1 MEPEIVPDPSDDER
15 EALDEALGRLL
26 ADRPDPYSEWWRQGV
41 RETVGPEEDEVV

>member
-1 MEPEIVPDPSDDER
+1 MEQEIVPEPSDDER

-26 ADRPDPYSEWWRQGV
+26 AGRTDPYSDWWRQGV

>member
-1 MEPEIVPDPSDDER
+1 MEPEIFPKPSGDER

-26 ADRPDPYSEWWRQGV
+26 ADRTDPYSDWWRQGV

>member
-26 ADRPDPYSEWWRQGV
+26 ADRPDPYSDWWRQGV
-41 RETVGPEEDEVV
+41 RETVEPDEEPA